1 MSRIRILIVED
12 DVIIA
17 ENIHD
22 CLDSIDYEVSDIVY
36 SKTAALSALRN
47 NPPDMALLDINLQG
61 GVEGIEIAQWINENG
76 RIPFIFLTS
85 YANKSIIDQV
95 KHTRPMGYIVKPFD
109 EKDLFTTI
117 EIAYYN
123 FSQNQQA
130 LTWDLEQFN
139 QKILNPLTEKEFE
152 ILQDLYAGLTNKQL
166 CEKHFVS
173 VNTIKTHV
181 RRIYDKLDVHYRSAV
196 VAKTRDIL
204 LKK

>member
-1 MSRIRILIVED
+1 MSQIRILIVED

-17 ENIHD
+17 ESIHD

-61 GVEGIEIAQWINENG
+61 GIEGIEIAKWINEHMQ
-76 RIPFIFLTS
+76 IPFIFLTS

-123 FSQNQQA
+123 YSQNRKN
-130 LTWDLEQFN
+130 LSWNLKEFN
-139 QKILNPLTEKEFE
+139 GRIMNPLTEKEFE
-152 ILQDLYAGLTNKQL
+152 ILQDLYKGLTNKQL

-181 RRIYDKLDVHYRSAV
+181 RRIYDKLDVHYRSAA
-196 VAKTRDIL
+196 VARTREVL
-204 LKK
+204 EG